1 MITPDDSIGLDGN
14 EQRLQG
20 DSADG
25 APSTSHPPS
34 PVRLAPRAASTPVN
48 PASGKTVLQ
57 LSHPKAEAIILAA
70 VRIADRDRR
79 DGFIE
84 EVCQGDVELQSEV
97 KRVVR
102 RHFTANGSFFAAP
115 TVAETTWSRQG
126 KGRRTGE
133 WVGPYQLLNLIG
145 EGGMGKVFVA
155 EQFEPIHR
163 RVALKMIKPGMDS
176 AEVIARFEAERQA
189 LAMMEH
195 PYIAAVLDAGVS
207 EKGTPYFVMEYVRGL
222 PITEY
227 CDLRKLS
234 LNQRIE
240 LFIDVCHGVQHAH
253 LKGIIHR
260 DLKPSNVLIASHDD
274 HPSPKIIDFGIAKAI
289 GQSLS
294 GRSIQTRF
302 SQFVGTP
309 LYMSP
314 EQAGLD
320 ELDIDTRSDIYS
332 LGILLFELLT
342 GGPPV
347 SKEVMSLHG
356 EAEVRRIV
364 REEDSPI
371 PSSRCDSLKP
381 DEVSLILANRG
392 LNEQTLRSAL
402 RGDLDCILLKALE
415 KDRDQR
421 YESASALA
429 ADLRRYLNQE
439 PVLASPPT
447 VLYRAQKFI
456 RRKKATL
463 LTVAMVALSLF
474 VGTGIAVWQ
483 AIRANLNAHQL
494 IAQAEIAKE
503 MGRLAVEQR
512 RRADLAEQE
521 YHKESE
527 RAQELLYASSVRL
540 ASQHLQTGDSEQ
552 ANRLL
557 ENWIPKPGQT
567 DRRGIEWHLLH
578 NQLNNFGDEL
588 LQLTG
593 DVSSVRMSPDNTY
606 VVAATDGGLIW
617 RYSLTEQRPL
627 ICWPTRLT
635 DVRRMEFSPDGAYL
649 AVISYEA
656 EVVVIETATGQMHL
670 RCPSPALSTKN
681 ADICFFK
688 GQLLTTGNSGDISV
702 WDLTSRQLSQIW
714 KTGCKLILDIE
725 TSPDQSLL
733 VLLSDN
739 GNDSEY
745 RVNLLTQIGQDL
757 QQRFLALT
765 FCPCSVAL
773 HPNSTLVAVGGL
785 MGELEVWDIRKPVR
799 HRKWSFVEKL
809 NELEFSADGRFLA
822 IAERSGAIHVLDWK
836 KANKP
841 CLDENH
847 QVHFNW
853 AAHRRPARTVI
864 FTPDFRYVITSGIDG
879 RVVKWPRD
887 NKATSRMAAGKG
899 DWELLALPA
908 AGVLASFSHRTLRL
922 NRLKELEAVTE
933 KTFPPEQGAICE
945 VISNEAQNRL
955 AISTGSKQILIGR
968 MEEPFN
974 FVPLPMDTSRSVE
987 NARMCYLSDDASL
1000 ITVDSV
1006 PELRIQ
1012 AWNCDTRQLVFTHEY
1027 TDVIPRQIVVSRH
1040 EYSVWVLTE
1049 DALLRFDL
1057 TGDGEMD
1064 RWPISGRDVKKIAIS
1079 PNGKTLSVAHSDR
1092 RIELIDVDSKQIQLT
1107 IFGHVGA
1114 VEKMAFTRDAKTLI
1128 TLDAG
1133 AHLRFWN
1140 VSNGTELLSWNVP
1153 VKQFDL
1159 SQDDQIL
1166 SVHYE
1171 DVIELFDLT
1180 LQE

>member
-1 MITPDDSIGLDGN
+1 MITPDDSIGLDGD
-14 EQRLQG
+14 ERRLQG

-34 PVRLAPRAASTPVN
+34 PVREAPRASLTPVN
-48 PASGKTVLQ
+48 PVSSKTVLQ
-57 LSHPKAEAIILAA
+57 LSHPNAEAIILAA

-84 EVCQGDVELQSEV
+84 EVCQGDVELQSEI

-102 RHFTANGSFFAAP
+102 RHFTATGSFFGAP
-115 TVAETTWSRQG
+115 TVAETFRSRQG
-126 KGRRTGE
+126 KVRRTGE
-133 WVGPYQLLNLIG
+133 WVGPYQLLNQIG

-155 EQFEPIHR
+155 EQFEPIQR

-176 AEVIARFEAERQA
+176 AEVIARFEAERQT

-274 HPSPKIIDFGIAKAI
+274 HPSPKIIDFGIAKAVSQSFS
-289 GQSLS
+289 GQSV
-294 GRSIQTRF
+294 RTRF
-302 SQFVGTP
+302 SQLVGTP

-314 EQAGLD
+314 EQASLD
-320 ELDIDTRSDIYS
+320 DLDIDTRSDIYS

-364 REEDSPI
+364 REEDAPI
-371 PSSRCDSLKP
+371 PSSRCDALKP
-381 DEVSLILANRG
+381 DEVSKIAANRG
-392 LNEQTLRSAL
+392 LNEQTLRSSM

-415 KDRDQR
+415 KDREQR

-429 ADLRRYLNQE
+429 ADLRRYLNHE

-447 VLYRAQKFI
+447 LLYQARKFVR
-456 RRKKATL
+456 RRKAAI

-483 AIRANLNAHQL
+483 AIRANLNA
-494 IAQAEIAKE
+494 AQVITQAALSEEK
-503 MGRLAVEQR
+503 GRLAEEQR
-512 RRADLAEQE
+512 RRADIAEQE
-521 YHKESE
+521 YRKEWD

-552 ANRLL
+552 AKRLL
-557 ENWIPKPGQT
+557 ENWIPKPGYT

-578 NQLNNFGDEL
+578 NRLNNFGEEL
-588 LQLTG
+588 LELTG
-593 DVSSVRMSPDNTY
+593 DVSSVRLSPDNLY
-606 VVAATDGGLIW
+606 VVAATDGGLVW
-617 RYSLTEQRPL
+617 RYSLSEQCPL

-670 RCPSPALSTKN
+670 RCPSPSLSTKN

-688 GQLLTTGNSGDISV
+688 GLLLTTGNGGDISV
-702 WDLTSRQLSQIW
+702 WDLTSRQLSQTW
-714 KTGCKLILDIE
+714 KTNCNLILDIA

-733 VLLSDN
+733 VLLTDN
-739 GNDSEY
+739 GIHPDY

-757 QQRFLALT
+757 QQRFLSLT

-773 HPNSTLVAVGGL
+773 HPNSTLVAVGGV
-785 MGELEVWDIRKPVR
+785 MGELEVWDVRKPVK
-799 HRKWSFVEKL
+799 HRKWAFVEKL

-822 IAERSGAIHVLDWK
+822 IAERSGAIHVLDWR
-836 KANKP
+836 KANKASM
-841 CLDENH
+841 DENYRA
-847 QVHFNW
+847 HFDW

-864 FTPDFRYVITSGIDG
+864 FTPDFRHVITSGIDG

-887 NKATSRMAAGKG
+887 NKATSRMAAGNG

-908 AGVLASFSHRTLRL
+908 AGVLASFSDRTLRL

-933 KTFPPEQGAICE
+933 KTFPPEQGAIHE

-955 AISTGSKQILIGR
+955 AISTGSKQILLGR
-968 MEEPFN
+968 IDEPFD
-974 FVPLPMDTSRSVE
+974 FVPLPMDTSKSVDS
-987 NARMCYLSDDASL
+987 ARMAFLSDDVSL

-1006 PELRIQ
+1006 PALRIQ
-1012 AWNCDTRQLVFTHEY
+1012 VWNCDIQQLVFSHVHTNI
-1027 TDVIPRQIVVSRH
+1027 IPRQVVISRH
-1040 EYSVWVLTE
+1040 EHSVCVLTE
-1049 DALLRFDL
+1049 DALLRIDL
-1057 TGDGEMD
+1057 LGGGIMD

-1092 RIELIDVDSKQIQLT
+1092 RIELIDVLSKQIQLT

-1114 VEKMAFTRDAKTLI
+1114 VERMAFTRDAKTLI

-1140 VSNGTELLSWNVP
+1140 VSNGTELLSWNAP
-1153 VKQFDL
+1153 VKQFNL

-1166 SVHYE
+1166 TVHYE
-1171 DVIELFDLT
+1171 DVVELFDLA